1 MGLAARIEILFFCE
15 RHIAFIPFD
24 KTKSW
29 AARIEITF
37 FCERHV
43 ALIPLDKTKLCER
56 GEPLT
61 LESRSF
67 PSDTPSVCQLIKR
80 KSMRWWAVEVGI

>member
-43 ALIPLDKTKLCER
+43 ALIPLGKTKLCAWGER
-56 GEPLT
+56 LLSKSCT
-61 LESRSF
+61 F
-67 PSDTPSVCQLIKR
+67 VSDTSRLYHSIKR
-80 KSMRWWAVEVGI
+80 NYVKGVSR

>member
-15 RHIAFIPFD
+15 RHIAFM
-24 KTKSW
+24 KSW

-43 ALIPLDKTKLCER
+43 ALIPLGKTKLCAWDER
-56 GEPLT
+56 LLSKSCT
-61 LESRSF
+61 F
-67 PSDTPSVCQLIKR
+67 VSDTSRLYHSIKR
-80 KSMRWWAVEVGI
+80 NYVKGVSR